1 MNLQENINRIKEVM
15 GVLNEQTYMKSY
27 SPANILDFC
36 GYRAIEMF
44 EETKGLPNGGP
55 MKADY
60 FEEKLASYETL
71 ISDNISKTIGMS
83 TFNKFPPKLKM
94 QIWSWMFNNTDA
106 ELGTVKWIAG
116 LSQAINFNKFV
127 NLQTKE
133 YDKQKALEYRLKVSN
148 QGSNEYK
155 NAILEIKA
163 FKGDWNTVY
172 TNYLKVLDM
181 QYISTANSNNLQGS
195 YNNSWRY
202 RPGDLDNL
210 YNTCKSSTPKTQP
223 TTTTPTNQQTPTTTI
238 TASSMKELRIN
249 LQTKTQ
255 NISIDPSSITF
266 DSNNFSISFNPGN
279 TKIKSMSIIFDD
291 EGKLDDRIKSTIL
304 PKNPT
309 MVIAQKDT
317 SVIDDVALQWAIVY
331 FT

>member
-1 MNLQENINRIKEVM
+1 MNLQENINRIKQVM

-60 FEEKLASYETL
+60 FEEKLASYETM

-106 ELGTVKWIAG
+106 SEGTVKWITG
-116 LSQAINFNKFV
+116 INQAINFDNFM
-127 NLQTKE
+127 NLTTKK
-133 YDKQKALEYRLKVSN
+133 YDNQKALDYRIKVSN
-148 QGSNEYK
+148 QESNEYK
-155 NAILEIKA
+155 NAILQIQE
-163 FKGDWNTVY
+163 FKGDWNKVY

-195 YNNSWRY
+195 YDNSWRY

-210 YNTCKSSTPKTQP
+210 YTTCKSSAPQTQP
-223 TTTTPTNQQTPTTTI
+223 TTTITPSNLTKTI
-238 TASSMKELRIN
+238 TANNMQPLRIK
-249 LQTKTQ
+249 LQTETK

-266 DSNNFSISFNPGN
+266 DSNNFTISYNLGN

-291 EGKLDDRIKSTIL
+291 EGKLNDRIENSIK
-304 PKNPT
+304 PQNPT
-309 MVIAQKDT
+309 MVIAKKDT
-317 SVIDDVALQWAIVY
+317 SDITLQWAIVY